1 MKYLKILFG
10 YFPNDYSVADSL
22 RQIWLIF
29 MQLPQLLYFDDELQ
43 QNSLIFWAEVLWG
56 FWYIQA
62 SVWKDCK

>member
-1 MKYLKILFG
+1 MKYLKIFFG

-43 QNSLIFWAEVLWG
+43 QNSLIFWAEVL
-56 FWYIQA
+56 
-62 SVWKDCK
+62 